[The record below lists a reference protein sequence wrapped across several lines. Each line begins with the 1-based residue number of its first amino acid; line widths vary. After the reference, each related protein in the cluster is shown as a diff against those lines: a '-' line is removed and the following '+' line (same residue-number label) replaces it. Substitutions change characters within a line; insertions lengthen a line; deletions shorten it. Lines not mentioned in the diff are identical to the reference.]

1 MGYLA
6 VAGLVIVLA
15 VLWRGLG
22 GYAAPATSLRNLSRI
37 DAAVFKAAAQATFPA
52 GGEISPSFSEAKVVE
67 YCDDY
72 VGWLSPSQRVLIRLL
87 LVLFEHATLVFV
99 PSFRRMSSMSV
110 TEQVKYLDGWDQSPL
125 YLRRMAFQSLR
136 AILCMAYLADDEV
149 NRQIGNVRSGACVA
163 NAVGTPGAVQTA
175 GVQANKVPV

>member
-6 VAGLVIVLA
+6 AAALVILLA
-15 VLWRGLG
+15 ALWRGLG
-22 GYAAPATSLRNLSRI
+22 GYAATASPRKYLSRM
-37 DAAVFKAAAQATFPA
+37 DAAVFKAAAEATFPA
-52 GGEISPSFSEAKVVE
+52 GGEVSPSYSEARVVE

-72 VGWLSPSQRVLIRLL
+72 IGWLSPSQRILIRLL
-87 LVLFEHATLVFV
+87 LVLFEHSTLLFV
-99 PSFRRMSSMSV
+99 PSLRRMSSLSV
-110 TEQVKYLDGWDQSPL
+110 EDRIKYLDGWDQSPL

-163 NAVGTPGAVQTA
+163 NAVAKSA
-175 GVQANKVPV
+175 EVPV